1 MCGLGGGW
9 RSGVGKVVQV
19 ASNNPVCASCEPIA
33 GQGSWRGERWW
44 EGGSSCTCI
53 KNTNDWVNH
62 AGPRV
67 GSGPHYIAEQV
78 IATGLSYWTPCPSLN
93 HPRCNLSCFFFV
105 VVVFVCCYKSWLNFW
120 QKSQQIRYTWLIP
133 DGTVIARGKSGTYEQ
148 HMMERS
154 SHRKSGT
161 REQYLMERSSHRKSG
176 TCEQYLMEP
185 SSQGKVRYIWIILD
199 GTVIA
204 REFPVHMNN
213 TWWKGHRKGKPE
225 HLKTAIDCYSM
236 ERTSGLSPRK
246 DSNCWILPVILKIF
260 PTPQHMQQLFKS
272 QRHR

>member
-176 TCEQYLMEP
+176 TCEQYLMERSSHRKSGTCEQYLMEP
-185 SSQGKVRYIWIILD
+185 SSQRKVRYMCPYLMELSSQGQVRYIWTILD
-199 GTVIA
+199 GKVIA
-204 REFPVHMNN
+204 RE
-213 TWWKGHRKGKPE
+213 
-225 HLKTAIDCYSM
+225 
-236 ERTSGLSPRK
+236 SP
-246 DSNCWILPVILKIF
+246 I
-260 PTPQHMQQLFKS
+260 T
-272 QRHR
+272 